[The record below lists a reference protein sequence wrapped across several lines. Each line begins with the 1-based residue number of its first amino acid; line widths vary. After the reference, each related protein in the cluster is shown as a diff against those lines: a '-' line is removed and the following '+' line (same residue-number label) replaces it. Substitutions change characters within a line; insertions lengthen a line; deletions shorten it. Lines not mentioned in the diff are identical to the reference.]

1 MCFIL
6 FFDRMTFNLEF
17 FFWRILRRSTLPKA
31 ESRQRTEYR
40 SIKRRRKR
48 KKKKKEKNKKKKT
61 MKREQDV
68 PLSFL
73 PSHNRTSNRGRDPRS
88 PLVLR
93 KVRSPSATL
102 LFSSLL
108 FYVKRFRRKFL
119 RCSFYFIW
127 LFILFFQTV
136 FSFQWMSQ
144 YFKFF

>member
-1 MCFIL
+1 
-6 FFDRMTFNLEF
+6 MTTSGGGNEQSTRDCDCNVLQEF
-17 FFWRILRRSTLPKA
+17 CVAPHHQKRKVDSG
-31 ESRQRTEYR
+31 TEYR

-48 KKKKKEKNKKKKT
+48 KKKKKKKKKNKKKKT
-61 MKREQDV
+61 MEREQDV

-108 FYVKRFRRKFL
+108 FYMLNDFEENF
-119 RCSFYFIW
+119 
-127 LFILFFQTV
+127 
-136 FSFQWMSQ
+136 
-144 YFKFF
+144 